1 MKSTIIVRKSTRERL
16 KQVGKKGESY
26 DDLINELLDTKNE
39 SSFESG
45 FETPSPKRESGT

>member
-1 MKSTIIVRKSTRERL
+1 MKSTIIVQRSTRERL
-16 KQVGKKGESY
+16 KQVGRKGESY
-26 DDLINELLDTKNE
+26 DDLINALLDMKKE